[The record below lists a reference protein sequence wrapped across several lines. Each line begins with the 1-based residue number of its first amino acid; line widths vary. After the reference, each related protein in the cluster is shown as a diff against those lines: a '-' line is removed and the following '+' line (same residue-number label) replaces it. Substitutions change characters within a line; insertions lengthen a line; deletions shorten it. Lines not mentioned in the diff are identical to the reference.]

1 MGFPVQLLL
10 FITKL
15 CTGGIGSTVHGVVHS
30 DSTEV
35 TALETPK
42 AEIICTS
49 KSTL

>member
-15 CTGGIGSTVHGVVHS
+15 CTGEIGSTVHGVVHS